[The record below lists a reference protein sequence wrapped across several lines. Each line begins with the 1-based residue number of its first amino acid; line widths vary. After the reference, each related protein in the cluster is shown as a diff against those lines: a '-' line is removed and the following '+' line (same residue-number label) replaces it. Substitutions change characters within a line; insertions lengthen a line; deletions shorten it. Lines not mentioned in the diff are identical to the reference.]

1 MSEHVFEGGECSR
14 EELLSYFAEEQHVS
28 HLLMNVAINVTKFVD
43 AAQVFEH
50 LEQYADSIKPEP
62 YADIAD
68 GLDSY
73 AGLIM
78 AISDRIREVARLPK
92 KNEAVR

>member
-28 HLLMNVAINVTKFVD
+28 HLLMNVAINVTKFVE
-43 AAQVFEH
+43 ASETFQH
-50 LEQYADSIKPEP
+50 LEEHADGIKPETFQHL
-62 YADIAD
+62 AD

-73 AGLIM
+73 AGLVL
-78 AISDRIREVARLPK
+78 AASDRIREIAGLPK